1 MNLELI
7 PLLIVVLL
15 MISAGG
21 VEVETTEFVFESE
34 HEMTEHRGA
43 LIVGDA
49 TVTVPAE
56 ESIPGPVYVIGGE
69 FQVQGTVEGDVT
81 QLSGSLLVE
90 DGGTIG
96 GELQHIGGREKFADG
111 AVITER
117 STVEFAP
124 AEPDPIAAY
133 TPAILTTIVLAIVGA
148 WLSRTRR
155 SLLDTVGSAARDH
168 TVISLTVGALLAV
181 TFLAV
186 FVFMAFTL
194 VLLPV
199 SILGLLVGML
209 TIAYGVIALG
219 YLVGQ
224 LVAQRWEGQRI
235 GLATALG
242 VVAIMAFLQV
252 IGIVPILGDLIVA
265 GLLLTGLGAV
275 VLTYFGLQE
284 FEPVTLPG

>member
-15 MISAGG
+15 MVSAGG
-21 VEVETTEFVFESE
+21 VDVETIEIVIEGD
-34 HEMTEHRGA
+34 HELTEHRGA

-49 TVTVPAE
+49 TVTIPAD

-81 QLSGSLLVE
+81 QLSGSLVVE
-90 DGGTIG
+90 DGGMID
-96 GELQHIGGREKFADG
+96 GELQHIGGIEEFADG

-117 STVEFAP
+117 STVEFVP
-124 AEPDPIAAY
+124 ADPNPVAAY
-133 TPAILTTIVLAIVGA
+133 TPVILTTLVLALVGA
-148 WLSRTRR
+148 WLSRTRQI
-155 SLLDTVGSAARDH
+155 LLDTVGSAAREH
-168 TVISLTVGALLAV
+168 PVISLTVGALLAV

-209 TIAYGVIALG
+209 TIAYGIIALG

-224 LVAQRWEGQRI
+224 QLDTPRVE
-235 GLATALG
+235 LATALG
-242 VVAIMAFLQV
+242 VIAIMAFLQV
-252 IGIVPILGDLIVA
+252 IGVVPILGDLIAA
-265 GLLLTGLGAV
+265 GLLLIGLGAV

>member
-7 PLLIVVLL
+7 PLLIVALL

-21 VEVETTEFVFESE
+21 VEVESTEFIMEGD
-34 HEMTEHRGA
+34 HELTEHRGA

-49 TVTVPAE
+49 TVTMPAD
-56 ESIPGPVYVIGGE
+56 ESISGPVYVIGGE

-81 QLSGSLLVE
+81 QLSGVLLVE
-90 DGGTIG
+90 DGGTLA
-96 GELQHIGGREKFADG
+96 GELQHIGGREEFADG
-111 AVITER
+111 SVIADR
-117 STVEFAP
+117 STVELEP
-124 AEPDPIAAY
+124 AEPGPLAAY
-133 TPAILTTIVLAIVGA
+133 TPVIVTTIVLAIVGA

-155 SLLDTVGSAARDH
+155 YLLDTVGSAARDH
-168 TVISLTVGALLAV
+168 AVVSLTVGALLAV

-199 SILGLLVGML
+199 SILGLVIGML
-209 TIAYGVIALG
+209 TIAYGIIALG

-224 LVAQRWEGQRI
+224 HVRQQLDTPRI
-235 GLATALG
+235 ELATALG
-242 VVAIMAFLQV
+242 VVAIMALLQV
-252 IGIVPILGDLIVA
+252 VTVIPLLGDLIVG

>member
-21 VEVETTEFVFESE
+21 VDVETTEFVIEGD
-34 HEMTEHRGA
+34 HEITEHRGA

-49 TVTVPAE
+49 TVI
-56 ESIPGPVYVIGGE
+56 IPGDETITGPVYVIGGE
-69 FQVQGTVEGDVT
+69 FHIEGAVEGDVT
-81 QLSGSLLVE
+81 QLSGSLLIE
-90 DGGTIG
+90 DGGSIG
-96 GELQHIGGREKFADG
+96 GELQHFGGSEEFADG
-111 AVITER
+111 AIVSER
-117 STVEFAP
+117 SSVEFAP

-133 TPAILTTIVLAIVGA
+133 TPVILTTLMLALVGA
-148 WLSRTRR
+148 WFARTRR
-155 SLLDTVGSAARDH
+155 TLLDTVGSAARDH
-168 TVISLTVGALLAV
+168 PVISLTVGALLAV

-199 SILGLLVGML
+199 SILGLLVGMV
-209 TIAYGVIALG
+209 TIFYGIIAVG

-224 LVAQRWEGQRI
+224 QWETERV

-242 VVAIMAFLQV
+242 IVAVMAFLQV
-252 IGIVPILGDLIVA
+252 IGVVPILGDLIA
-265 GLLLTGLGAV
+265 GGLLLIGLGAV